1 MPYLDHAASNPC
13 DPRVITVMTE
23 ALRAPGNPSS
33 VHQAGR
39 EGRVAVDTARA
50 AIARLLGVAP
60 AEITFVSGATE
71 ANVTGIVGAYHAAT
85 AGRRNGPFHILT
97 SPLEHAS
104 VRAALA
110 VLEKDHGAII
120 DTLDVGGD
128 GLVSVADVRTRITAD
143 TVLVAVM
150 WVNNVFGAVQ
160 PIAEIGTAVREE
172 RDRRGTG
179 ALPILFFS
187 DAVQAMRT
195 EDVRPMDTG
204 VDIMTIS
211 AHKMYGPKGAGALW
225 MRNGVGFVPTIVGGG
240 QESARRSG
248 TENLPAIVGFG
259 VAASVLVDERV
270 EDHAHALTLRKR
282 FTDGLKGMSKSVSI
296 LGSDASVVP
305 GIVYVLTGKINGDT
319 LAVMMDAAGAAVSSG
334 SACDAGIRGTASAVG
349 AVLGNGTNGIRFSFG
364 RGTTEADIDA
374 ALEALDAALRRP

>member
-1 MPYLDHAASNPC
+1 
-13 DPRVITVMTE
+13 
-23 ALRAPGNPSS
+23 
-33 VHQAGR
+33 
-39 EGRVAVDTARA
+39 
-50 AIARLLGVAP
+50 
-60 AEITFVSGATE
+60 
-71 ANVTGIVGAYHAAT
+71 
-85 AGRRNGPFHILT
+85 
-97 SPLEHAS
+97 LEHAS

-259 VAASVLVDERV
+259 AAASILVDERV

-282 FTDGLKGMSKSVSI
+282 FTEGLKGMSKPVRI

-374 ALEALDAALRRP
+374 TLEALDAALRRP